1 MSLKE
6 KIDISRLPNH
16 VAVIMDGNGRWAQ
29 QQGKVRVFGHQ
40 SGVNAV
46 RETSEAAAELGVKFL
61 TLYAFST
68 ENWNRPKEEVDALMQ
83 LLVHTINAETETLNK
98 NDIRLATIGDTD
110 SLPEACRKE
119 LEEAIANTS
128 QNKRM
133 TLILALSYSSRW
145 EIVEATKKIALQV
158 AEGKLDAKNIDAEL
172 ISKQLNTAAFPD
184 PELLIR
190 TSGEHRVSNFL
201 LWQIAYSEFY
211 FTETL
216 WPDFD
221 KEEFYKAILDYQG
234 RERRFGKTSAQLDE
248 TLTSLTGG
256 TSEGEHS
263 SR

>member
-6 KIDISRLPNH
+6 KIDKNRLPEH

-29 QQGKVRVFGHQ
+29 QQGQVRVFGHQ

-46 RETSEAAAELGVKFL
+46 RETSEAAAEIGVKYL

-68 ENWNRPKEEVDALMQ
+68 ENWNRPKEEVDALMS
-83 LLVHTINAETETLNK
+83 LLVHTIHAETKTLNE
-98 NDIRLATIGDTD
+98 NNIRLETIGDIN

-119 LEEAIANTS
+119 LIEAKQNTS
-128 QNKRM
+128 KNTRM

-145 EIVEATKKIALQV
+145 EILEATKKIAQDIS
-158 AEGKLDAKNIDAEL
+158 AGKIKSEN
-172 ISKQLNTAAFPD
+172 LNTEVFSNYLNTSAYPD

-221 KEEFYKAILDYQG
+221 KEEFYKAILDYQK
-234 RERRFGKTSAQLDE
+234 RERRFGKTSAQIDKK
-248 TLTSLTGG
+248 TA
-256 TSEGEHS
+256 
-263 SR
+263 